1 MKQKITGFVYYVKWD
16 WSDKPRL
23 TWYDTATLGQNN
35 PEYVLVGPHDFEVE
49 CPDDFD
55 PVPKQVAA
63 LVAKKTEVRAELTKQ
78 ITDLDAQ
85 INKLLAIENTVEAA

>member
-1 MKQKITGFVYYVKWD
+1 MKQTIKGFVYYVKYD
-16 WSDKPRL
+16 FSDTPFLRWSED
-23 TWYDTATLGQNN
+23 ATMGQAS
-35 PEYVLVGPHDFEVE
+35 PAWVLVGPHDFEIE

-63 LVAKKTEVRAELTKQ
+63 LTAKKAEVRAELTKQ

-85 INKLLAIENTVEAA
+85 INKLLCLEMA